1 MGTMTKTQMQDEV
14 LFALGNRADVGAT
27 DSTRLERWI
36 DQAYAFITHPSIHHF
51 KEAQDIATITLVT
64 STDEYSLTNATIG
77 YDIISVRWVTH
88 VLATAYTNTAQ
99 KRKLRPKDIR
109 WFENKT
115 LTAGQPIAWVVDS
128 TILRIAQIPRL
139 AENNQLLRVGLW
151 RTPASIVTSTGT
163 SAIPTYFDRPL
174 WKTALGFALQDLG
187 DRALALAE
195 FREAQ
200 MLMNNAIAE
209 NELEAEDWGFQSD
222 ILTGVMGETT
232 P

>member
-14 LFALGNRADVGAT
+14 LFALGNRKDVGAT
-27 DSTRLERWI
+27 NSTRLERWI
-36 DQAYAFITHPSIHHF
+36 DQAYAFITHPSVHKF
-51 KEAQDIATITLVT
+51 KEAQDIATVTLAT
-64 STDEYSLTNATIG
+64 GTDEYSLTNATIG

-99 KRKLRPKDIR
+99 KRKLNPRDIR

-115 LTAGQPIAWVVDS
+115 LTSGQPINYVVEG
-128 TILRIAQIPRL
+128 TVLRIAQIPRST
-139 AENNQLLRVGLW
+139 ENNQLLRVGLW
-151 RTPASIVTSTGT
+151 RTPASITTSSGV

-187 DRALALAE
+187 DRTLAMAE

-200 MLMNNAIAE
+200 ILMNNATSE
-209 NELEAEDWGFQSD
+209 DELEAEDWGFQTD
-222 ILTGVMGETT
+222 IMTGVIGEVT

>member
-1 MGTMTKTQMQDEV
+1 MGTMTKTLMQDEV
-14 LFALGNRADVGAT
+14 LFALGNRADTGAT
-27 DSTRLERWI
+27 NSTRLERWI
-36 DQAYAFITHPSIHHF
+36 DQAYAFITHPSVHKF
-51 KEAQDIATITLVT
+51 KEAQDIYTITLST
-64 STDEYSLTNATIG
+64 GTDEYSLTNATVT

-99 KRKLRPKDIR
+99 KRKLNPKDIR

-115 LTAGQPIAWVVDS
+115 LSTGQPIAYVVDALV
-128 TILRIAQIPRL
+128 LRIAQIPRTD
-139 AENNQLLRVGLW
+139 ENNQLLRVGVW
-151 RTPASIVTSTGT
+151 RTPAIMTSSGT
-163 SAIPTYFDRPL
+163 SALPDYFDRPI

-200 MLMNNAIAE
+200 ILMNNATSE

-222 ILTGVMGETT
+222 IMTGTMGETT